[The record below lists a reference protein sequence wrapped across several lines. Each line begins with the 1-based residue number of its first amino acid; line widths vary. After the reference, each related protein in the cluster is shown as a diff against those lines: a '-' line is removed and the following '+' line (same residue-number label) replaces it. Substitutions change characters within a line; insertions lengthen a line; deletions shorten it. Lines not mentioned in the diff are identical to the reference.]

1 MTKSTREEAEL
12 GTKIYLHLIGNKHYK
27 NIINLIRFELPKLK
41 SYEEYKEKYPDGSDG
56 NYYFNLCGRYM
67 EYLGALHYDGH
78 IPVGLVLDGM
88 GSVMYSDE
96 VHMIVEGMRKET
108 DNPVR
113 YENWQ
118 YLGNKCREYWEKR
131 KPEPRY

>member
-1 MTKSTREEAEL
+1 MTKSTKEEAEL
-12 GTKIYLHLIGNKHYK
+12 CTKIYLHYIGNKHYK
-27 NIINLIRFELPKLK
+27 NIMHMMNVELPKIK
-41 SYEEYKEKYPDGSDG
+41 SYEEFKEKYPEGSDG
-56 NYYFNLCGRYM
+56 YFYFNLCGRYG

-78 IPVGLVLDGM
+78 VPVELVLDGM
-88 GSVMYSDE
+88 GSVGYSDA
-96 VHMIVEGMRKET
+96 VHMIVEGIRKET

-118 YLGNKCREYWEKR
+118 YLGKKCREYWEKR